1 MQSGPQKKESTQD
14 EGEYAADLF
23 EVSPT
28 SMWLEDYSGL
38 RALFDEWRA
47 AGVTDLRSHLLADL
61 GRVSQCSANIKVL
74 RVNQRAL
81 KMYAATSFEDL
92 TNRLDEVFRDDM
104 YDAHITEM
112 VQLWEGK
119 NAFESTSVN
128 YALDGRRIDIL
139 LKGVI
144 LPGHEENWERVL
156 VVMDDITEL
165 EDTRRRAHAS
175 KEYAQGLFQ
184 YAPVSLWVEDFSAIK
199 DLLDELR
206 ERGITDFRTFTD
218 VHPEFIE
225 RCMEEIRVLE
235 VNEYTLGMFK
245 ATSQADLLSRL
256 PEVFRKDMQPYF
268 REQLIDLWEG
278 RLLQHREV
286 LNYALDGSVV
296 NIHLQFSVF
305 SGHEENWDLVL
316 LALTDITARKKAEA
330 YLEYLGKHDVLTK
343 LKNRSFYVDELNRL
357 ERKNVQPVS
366 VVIIDLNQLKETN
379 DSLGHAIG
387 DALLQRTGEILT
399 QAVDKPYQP
408 ARIGGDEFAILL
420 PGMGED
426 GCEALIKNIRE
437 LIELNNQFY
446 NGPALNLSIGWATCN
461 TAGKLDE
468 TLRAADLNMYKDKR
482 QYYENAED
490 DRRKGKRQ
498 GDSAQ

>member
-1 MQSGPQKKESTQD
+1 MQSSPAEKNNAQNNGPGT
-14 EGEYAADLF
+14 ADLF

-38 RALFDEWRA
+38 RELFNEWRA

-61 GRVSQCSANIKVL
+61 SRVGQCSANIKVL

-81 KMYAATSFEDL
+81 DMYAASSFEDL
-92 TNRLDEVFRDDM
+92 TSKLDKVFRDDM
-104 YDAHITEM
+104 YEAHVTEM
-112 VQLWEGK
+112 VQLWEGR

-128 YALDGRRIDIL
+128 YALNGRRIDIL
-139 LKGVI
+139 LKGVV
-144 LPGHEENWERVL
+144 LPGHEQDWERVL

-165 EDTRRRAHAS
+165 EDARRRLQIS
-175 KEYAQGLFQ
+175 REYAAGLFQ

-199 DLLDELR
+199 DLLEELR
-206 ERGITDFRTFTD
+206 LQGITDFRTFTD
-218 VHPEFIE
+218 VHPEFVE
-225 RCMEEIRVLE
+225 RCMSEIRVLD

-245 ATSQADLLSRL
+245 ASSQADLLSRL
-256 PEVFRKDMQPYF
+256 PEVFREEMRPYF

-286 LNYALDGSVV
+286 LNYALDGSAV

-305 SGHEENWDLVL
+305 SGHEEKWDLVL

-357 ERKNVQPVS
+357 ERKNVRPVS

-387 DALLQRTGEILT
+387 DGLLQRTGEILT
-399 QAVDKPYQP
+399 QAVDKPFQP

-420 PGMGED
+420 PGVDAD
-426 GCEALIKNIRE
+426 GCEALINSIHE

-446 NGPALNLSIGWATCN
+446 NGPPLNLSIGWATC
-461 TAGKLDE
+461 TTPGKLDDA
-468 TLRAADLNMYKDKR
+468 LRTADLNMYQNKR
-482 QYYENAED
+482 QYYENAKSN
-490 DRRKGKRQ
+490 RRNSK
-498 GDSAQ
+498 DS